1 MRLTFVQYGGD
12 YREAWERF
20 ESGGKATYQAQRY
33 SVNFV
38 GSLANRSG
46 QVSVI
51 CGATDIAY
59 DVVLPNKVRAI
70 GAGLGQRLRPAD
82 LVPIVRNTNPDL
94 LILVTPLIPILRWAR
109 ANQVRT
115 LATLADSFDSGG
127 FRNRLH
133 YRRLARE
140 LNHPSVEWIGNHGIG
155 ACLSLVKIGV
165 RKDKIVPWD
174 WPPSHRPSDYA
185 PRRRERIEPLRLAY
199 VGTVSEAK
207 GVGDLIQALA
217 LLRDE
222 ELFPSLTIVGS
233 ESDASMRKLASE
245 LGVQDRVHFSGLVA
259 NEDIPAVMRAVD
271 AVVIPSR
278 HEYPEGLPLT
288 IYEALSARTP
298 ILASDHPMF
307 RGALIQEESALIFP
321 AADPQALA
329 LAIRRIGVDSNLYA
343 TLSANSE
350 MAWNALQL
358 PVIWGEFI
366 EKWLSNTQAD
376 CDWLAEHCLS
386 SGLYE
391 AQIQLRSMKS

>member
-94 LILVTPLIPILRWAR
+94 LILVTPLIPILRWAH

-174 WPPSHRPSDYA
+174 WPPSHRPSD
-185 PRRRERIEPLRLAY
+185 
-199 VGTVSEAK
+199 
-207 GVGDLIQALA
+207 
-217 LLRDE
+217 
-222 ELFPSLTIVGS
+222 
-233 ESDASMRKLASE
+233 
-245 LGVQDRVHFSGLVA
+245 
-259 NEDIPAVMRAVD
+259 
-271 AVVIPSR
+271 
-278 HEYPEGLPLT
+278 
-288 IYEALSARTP
+288 
-298 ILASDHPMF
+298 
-307 RGALIQEESALIFP
+307 
-321 AADPQALA
+321 
-329 LAIRRIGVDSNLYA
+329 
-343 TLSANSE
+343 
-350 MAWNALQL
+350 
-358 PVIWGEFI
+358 
-366 EKWLSNTQAD
+366 
-376 CDWLAEHCLS
+376 
-386 SGLYE
+386 
-391 AQIQLRSMKS
+391 